1 MRRTRIAVTMC
12 AAICFAA
19 VAYGACPLIT
29 VGPRFL
35 SDATLGQAYSQLLTE
50 SGAAIPFTYAI
61 VSGALPTGMRLNLD
75 RIEGSPAKAG
85 TYTFDI
91 RLTDTNGC
99 TGQNTFTLKV
109 IDPNGPSCT
118 PLTTSPGTLPPGAVG
133 QLYST
138 KIVAIGGQPPYNYTI
153 ARGDFPPGLALSGNV
168 ITGFPS
174 TAGVFS
180 FDLGVLDAKQC
191 AGQQHYDLQIVD
203 AGCPTDAPIILSP
216 ADGASPDGTQPIAF
230 SWTSIDGAISYELLA
245 SVDNGATY
253 TTIATIPD
261 PNTTASSV
269 SLAKGSYLIVV
280 RVIRGPSCSTR
291 SAALHLN
298 VGGTGS
304 CPTVP
309 PSLTVPQSGASNL
322 PSSVTFQWTAVATA
336 TSYTIFTSANGGPYQ
351 LIGTTGD
358 TTLTKIVP
366 GGTIDWYVE
375 AQFIN
380 CPTLRSATNR
390 FTVAQAQCGSGNI
403 DLSAPAN
410 GSTTSSPVRFAWSG
424 LPGATAYRLWFG
436 GDGAPPTII
445 ARTTSTSTTQS
456 VPSGGANWFVEALF
470 DDCPS
475 AFSGHGTFTVSRAA
489 TCSNEAATLIAPGRG
504 TDTDSPVT
512 LDWNAVA
519 NAIGYRV
526 WVGSAGQFVQAGF
539 TAQTEMKL
547 QLAPGTYSW
556 YVDTLFSGCPAVSSQ
571 QSTFAINDNGGS
583 CSGQAPS
590 ILAPIN
596 NGTAASPVTFSWT
609 GAAGAAQYR
618 VFASLNGA
626 IPQLLGTTRGTT
638 LQVSVPPG
646 TISWFVEATF
656 KGCPSTRSSQV
667 RFTLPRAASCPTE
680 KPQILSP
687 TDGDSHITS
696 PVTLSW
702 TAVSNA
708 LRYVVVAR
716 QRNGAATV
724 LGETTATTLQR
735 DLPAGTTEWYV
746 VALGAGCDPL
756 SSERSTF
763 NIPIPPGCTTRR
775 PHPLAPADDSINV
788 ASPVHFAWTKSPGA
802 ISYRLFA
809 ASNGDEPALVTTTTS
824 NEVTVPMP
832 AGPVRWSVQAV
843 FDSCPSLFSALNDV
857 TVASKPSTC
866 GNLDRPVAHVVA
878 QVLSGSEFN
887 VRWTGVT
894 NASAYEVEEATAADF
909 AKPLTQTFS
918 GVSATFTHTVSSPA
932 VFYYRV
938 RAVSACSDD
947 RSAFSKI
954 VSTRVIPPNTVAS
967 KTRGTAEMGVQST
980 VEQTLTIPN
989 ASPLPTGFTA
999 TTDKPWL
1006 TVSPASGIINPGGI
1020 TLTVKS
1026 DPRLLNVGA
1035 NHGTVRITF
1044 QDIGAP
1050 SNRIGPSATT
1060 PPSAVPISISLVTPV
1075 APDTKAGP
1083 PPDSLIVPAVAH
1095 AAGANGSQ
1103 FQSDIRLANVSAQP
1117 QSYLINFTPT
1127 ATDGTQTGTTTTI
1140 QVDPGQTAALDDL
1153 LSSFFG
1159 TAADGSAAGM
1169 LEIRPLTT
1177 TSTSS
1182 IFSAVPSSALTSVAS
1197 SRTYNVTPQGT
1208 FGQFIPAIPF
1218 SQFVGK
1224 GSILSLQQI
1233 AQSAAYRTNFG
1244 LLEASGEPATVV
1256 FHVFDKDGNSIA
1268 DIPQSLLP
1276 SEHLALNGLLAAHSI
1291 TLDDGRVEVEVTSAT
1306 GKVSAYASVID
1317 NLSNDPLLVS
1327 PVLKSAVST
1336 NRYVIPGVAYTNG
1349 IANWRSDVRLYNSGS
1364 SAVNATL
1371 VFYPQGAPG
1380 SPQARTVNIAAGEV
1394 KGLDNI
1400 LNRTFGITDPSA
1412 GGSILVTTTGPTN
1425 LIASARTYTPV
1436 DVGTV
1441 GQFIPA
1447 VTTSDSIGNGDRSLQ
1462 LLQLE
1467 NSDAFRTNIGLVET
1481 TGNPAVAEVSLIFP
1495 DSKVTPVISFTLAP
1509 NEFVQFPL
1517 SAFGLTDSIYNARV
1531 SIRVVD
1537 GNGKV
1542 AAYGSLVDNL
1552 SKDPTYV
1559 PAQ

>member
-1 MRRTRIAVTMC
+1 MRRTCIAVTMC

-35 SDATLGQAYSQLLTE
+35 SDATLGQPYSQLLTQ
-50 SGAAIPFTYAI
+50 SGAAVPFTYAI
-61 VSGALPTGMRLNLD
+61 VAGALPTGMRLNLD

-91 RLTDTNGC
+91 RLTDANGC
-99 TGQNTFTLKV
+99 TGQNTFSLKV

-118 PLTTSPGTLPPGAVG
+118 PLTTSPATLPPGAVG

-153 ARGDFPPGLALSGNV
+153 ARGDFPPGLALSGNL

-191 AGQQHYDLQIVD
+191 GGQQHYDLQIVD

-245 SVDNGATY
+245 SIDNGATY

-261 PNTTASSV
+261 PNTTAANV
-269 SLAKGSYLIVV
+269 SLAKGTYLIVV
-280 RVIRGPSCSTR
+280 RAIRGPSCSTR
-291 SAALHLN
+291 SAALRLN

-309 PSLTVPQSGASNL
+309 PGLTAPQSGASNL

-336 TSYTIFTSANGGPYQ
+336 TSYTIFTSANGAPFQ

-375 AQFIN
+375 AQFTN
-380 CPTLRSATNR
+380 CTTLRSATNR
-390 FTVAQAQCGSGNI
+390 FTVAQAQCGSGNV
-403 DLSAPAN
+403 DLSSPAN
-410 GSTTSSPVRFAWSG
+410 GTTTSSPVRFAWSA
-424 LPGATAYRLWFG
+424 LPGASAYRLWVG
-436 GDGAPPTII
+436 GDNVSPAII
-445 ARTTSTSTTQS
+445 ARTSSTSTTQS
-456 VPSGGANWFVEALF
+456 IPSGAATWFVEALF

-475 AFSGHGTFTVSRAA
+475 VFSGRGNFTVTRAA
-489 TCSNEAATLIAPGRG
+489 TCSTEAATLVAPPRG
-504 TDTDSPVT
+504 SDTDSPVT
-512 LDWNAVA
+512 LDWSAVT

-539 TAQTEMKL
+539 TTQTEMKL

-571 QSTFAINDNGGS
+571 QSTFAINDNGAG

-590 ILAPIN
+590 ILAPVN
-596 NGTAASPVTFSWT
+596 NGTAASPATFSWT
-609 GAAGAAQYR
+609 AAAGATQYR

-626 IPQLLGTTRGTT
+626 SLQLLGTTRDTT
-638 LQVSVPPG
+638 LKVSVPPG
-646 TISWFVEATF
+646 TISWFVEAAF
-656 KGCPSTRSSQV
+656 KGCSSTRSSLS
-667 RFTLPRAASCPTE
+667 RFTLLRAASCPTE
-680 KPQILSP
+680 KPQIVSP
-687 TDGDSHITS
+687 TDGDSHVTS

-702 TAVSNA
+702 TPVSNA

-716 QRNGAATV
+716 SRNGAATV
-724 LGETTATTLQR
+724 LGETTATQLQR
-735 DLPAGTTEWYV
+735 DIPAGTTEWYV
-746 VALGAGCDPL
+746 IALGAGCDPL

-763 NIPIPPGCTTRR
+763 TVPIPPGCTTRR
-775 PHPLAPADDSINV
+775 PHPLAPADDSINI

-809 ASNGDEPALVTTTTS
+809 ATNGEEPALVTTTT
-824 NEVTVPMP
+824 NTEVTVAMP
-832 AGPVRWSVQAV
+832 AGAVRWSVQAV

-857 TVASKPSTC
+857 TVASKPLTC
-866 GNLDRPVAHVVA
+866 GNLDRPVAHVVG

-894 NASAYEVEEATAADF
+894 NASAFEVEESTSADF
-909 AKPLTQTFS
+909 SKPTTQTVS
-918 GVSATFTHTVSSPA
+918 SVSATFNHTVSTPT

-938 RAVSACSDD
+938 RAVSSCSDD

-954 VSTRVIPPNTVAS
+954 VATRVIPPSTVAA
-967 KTRGTAEMGVQST
+967 KTRGTAEMGVQNN
-980 VEQTLTIPN
+980 VVQTLTIPG
-989 ASPLPTGFTA
+989 SSTPTNFSA

-1006 TVSPASGIINPGGI
+1006 TVSPATGIVPPAGV
-1020 TLTVKS
+1020 TLTVTS
-1026 DPRLLNVGA
+1026 DPRALNVGA
-1035 NHGTVRITF
+1035 NHGTVRIAYSSPGGST
-1044 QDIGAP
+1044 
-1050 SNRIGPSATT
+1050 RIEPSATT
-1060 PPSAVPISISLVTPV
+1060 PPTTIPISISLVTPV
-1075 APDTKAGP
+1075 APDTKASP

-1103 FQSDIRLANVSAQP
+1103 FQSDVRLANVSAQP

-1127 ATDGTQTGTTTTI
+1127 ATDGTRTGTTTTI

-1169 LEIRPLTT
+1169 LEIRPLTS
-1177 TSTSS
+1177 TSTST
-1182 IFSAVPSSALTSVAS
+1182 IFTAVPSTALTSVAS

-1233 AQSAAYRTNFG
+1233 AQSSAYRTNFG
-1244 LLEASGEPATVV
+1244 LLEAAGEPASVV

-1276 SEHLALNGLLAAHSI
+1276 SEHLALNGLLAANSI

-1327 PVLKSAVST
+1327 PVLKSSVST

-1364 SAVNATL
+1364 ASVNATL
-1371 VFYPQGAPG
+1371 IFYPQGAPG

-1400 LNRTFGITDPSA
+1400 LNRTFGITDPNA
-1412 GGSILVTTTGPTN
+1412 GGSILVTTNGPSSI
-1425 LIASARTYTPV
+1425 IASARTYTPV

-1447 VTTSDSIGNGDRSLQ
+1447 VTASDSIGNGDRSLQ

-1467 NSDAFRTNIGLVET
+1467 SSDAFRTNIGLVET
-1481 TGNPAVAEVSLIFP
+1481 TGNPAVAEVSLILP

-1517 SAFGLTDSIYNARV
+1517 SAFGLTESIYNARV